1 MGVNVLLFLIFQIA
15 VEPWRRKRL
24 VRGFEEK
31 VMEALEKENGKMAE
45 QSAAEKA
52 EAVKAALKADLGT
65 AATAAAPAS
74 AIATEDPEPAPLG
87 PLTEVEPTTAE
98 TIAEFSAGE
107 EARHEP
113 KPVPQVEVE
122 ESEPVQAE
130 PELAPANLTES
141 DSPFHLAS
149 WRQVLH
155 DLFSERRVALSQR
168 DLTTIALESAAAGAA
183 ITGLL
188 VAVFR
193 PR

>member
-24 VRGFEEK
+24 VKGFEEK
-31 VMEALEKENGKMAE
+31 VMEALEKENGKAAE
-45 QSAAEKA
+45 HSVAEKA
-52 EAVKAALKADLGT
+52 DAVKTAIETDLEET
-65 AATAAAPAS
+65 TPISTLAPS
-74 AIATEDPEPAPLG
+74 TAIATEEPEPAPLE
-87 PLTEVEPTTAE
+87 PLTEVEPTTAA

-107 EARHEP
+107 EATHESAIAESTETETQP
-113 KPVPQVEVE
+113 E
-122 ESEPVQAE
+122 EEQA
-130 PELAPANLTES
+130 PPGLTETA
-141 DSPFHLAS
+141 PPES
-149 WRQVLH
+149 WRRHFH
-155 DLFSERRVALSQR
+155 DLFSDRRVALSQR

>member
-1 MGVNVLLFLIFQIA
+1 MLLFLIFQIA

-31 VMEALEKENGKMAE
+31 VMEALEKENGKAAD

-52 EAVKAALKADLGT
+52 EVVRTALKTDLETGVIVSHP
-65 AATAAAPAS
+65 AT
-74 AIATEDPEPAPLG
+74 AIATEDPEPAPLE
-87 PLTEVEPTTAE
+87 PLSKVEPTTAE

-107 EARHEP
+107 EAHHEP
-113 KPVPQVEVE
+113 EPAPASQADLEEEAQAE
-122 ESEPVQAE
+122 ESQ
-130 PELAPANLTES
+130 PESLTDSE
-141 DSPFHLAS
+141 SPFHLAS